1 MTESPNYEDLS
12 GTLEKLGYIINVVGS
27 DDDPALEAPED
38 IKEEIDEEIEAF
50 TNDHNSVKTSD
61 NDNPSDGIEE
71 AQDEISIIDVG
82 KEDEGISE
90 VSNNN
95 SDKNVSDETIGSFDS
110 KDLDDSVKDTDRSST
125 LDPGSKDTQDSSGI
139 IDKID
144 GHKYYYDSNGDV
156 YRVDD
161 SLMANTTYDLNGY
174 HYTTD
179 DAGRISWVE
188 GDLHLRDR
196 DSRLTIRDDISN
208 IGLGDELETDDRGH
222 IIADLFDGPNGL
234 ENLIPQDFS
243 INRGAYNKFEG
254 ELADEI
260 RAGNDVRANFEIVYP
275 EGDISYRPSE
285 IIVTYTINDQIYFT
299 SFPNTKNK

>member
-1 MTESPNYEDLS
+1 M
-12 GTLEKLGYIINVVGS
+12 
-27 DDDPALEAPED
+27 
-38 IKEEIDEEIEAF
+38 
-50 TNDHNSVKTSD
+50 
-61 NDNPSDGIEE
+61 
-71 AQDEISIIDVG
+71 
-82 KEDEGISE
+82 
-90 VSNNN
+90 
-95 SDKNVSDETIGSFDS
+95 
-110 KDLDDSVKDTDRSST
+110 
-125 LDPGSKDTQDSSGI
+125 SKDTQDSSGI

-161 SLMANTTYDLNGY
+161 SLIANTTYDLNGY